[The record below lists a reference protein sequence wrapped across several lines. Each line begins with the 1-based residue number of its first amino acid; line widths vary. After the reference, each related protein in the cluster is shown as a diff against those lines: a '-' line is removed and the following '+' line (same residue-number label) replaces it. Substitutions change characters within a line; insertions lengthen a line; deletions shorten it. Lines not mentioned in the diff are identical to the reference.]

1 MASKQDPTS
10 TTDPINKSYLG
21 KRRHSDSEERLTGE
35 SSDNNSPP
43 RLFTVNRT
51 SSESSEIQSQTSS
64 NARPINHI
72 PKETRDWTEETI
84 FNNLQIK
91 DMLSPSPVDVFNTG
105 YVDSFLKNHVKIR
118 DYMLKANN
126 QVQDQKHRSKYDCYA
141 FALNEAFDVDC
152 SVLSDLTISKALQ
165 LTEEFKK
172 PFQESCFAK
181 WLFEYN
187 LNFIQLE
194 KDKIKD
200 MRNICQNIYP
210 RLQQFCGQLL
220 FMVERTHRQNSDN
233 LTQAMY
239 QELFVTFLRIFGV
252 TVLDVPNLPAYHLT
266 IGDRVVTS
274 IPDAVVCS
282 YVRNGEEVEE
292 KVIAV
297 VEVKKDYPRPDSN
310 LEIVRQT
317 RNSERKT
324 SAIKHIDSGLKGQ
337 HAGEMLAVIPSS
349 VFGSNGIYGIIVQGT
364 MITFVSLA
372 TSQEYCNNLSEGK
385 MKNCHAT
392 IKYSNAVNMLS
403 TEGRKELVSTF
414 LGMSTLL
421 DCMSQ
426 EIMN

>member
-1 MASKQDPTS
+1 MASKENPMS
-10 TTDPINKSYLG
+10 TTDLTKSYLG
-21 KRRHSDSEERLTGE
+21 KRRHSDSEDTLTGE

-43 RLFTVNRT
+43 RSFTVKRT
-51 SSESSEIQSQTSS
+51 SSESSEIQSPTSS
-64 NARPINHI
+64 NASPIDHI

-91 DMLSPSPVDVFNTG
+91 DMLSPSPLDVFNNG
-105 YVDSFLKNHVKIR
+105 YVDCFLKNHAKIR
-118 DYMLKANN
+118 DYMLK
-126 QVQDQKHRSKYDCYA
+126 VDKDQEHRSKHDCYA
-141 FALNEAFDVDC
+141 FALNKAFDVDC
-152 SVLSDLTISKALQ
+152 SALSDVTISKALQ

-172 PFQESCFAK
+172 PFEDSCFAR
-181 WLFEYN
+181 WLFVN
-187 LNFIQLE
+187 E
-194 KDKIKD
+194 KHESKD
-200 MRNICQNIYP
+200 MRNICKNIYP
-210 RLQQFCGQLL
+210 RLQQFCEQLL
-220 FMVERTHRQNSDN
+220 VMVECTHTSQNSDT
-233 LTQAMY
+233 LTEAMY

-252 TVLDVPNLPAYHLT
+252 TVLASPNLLAYQLT
-266 IGDRVVTS
+266 IRDRIVTS

-282 YVRNGEEVEE
+282 FVRNGEEVNK

-297 VEVKKDYPRPDSN
+297 VEVKKNYTRHSN

-324 SAIKHIDSGLKGQ
+324 SVIKHIDSGLKGQ

-349 VFGSNGIYGIIVQGT
+349 VFDSNGIYGIIVQGT

-372 TSQEYCNNLSEGK
+372 TSQEYCNNLNEGK

-403 TEGRKELVSTF
+403 TKGRQELVSTF

-426 EIMN
+426 ELMN